1 MEEIGGEV
9 IGVWKRHRICGEL
22 RREKIEQ
29 IRGELIESDIAS
41 DCIVVGGPSNSMI
54 QHGPCNRRGFGPEK
68 QIVLRDEGGGGVLRQ
83 EFHLTEPAR
92 LSMVERGSLVRLTE
106 ELVKV
111 CRETVPEAR
120 IIQLWS

>member
-1 MEEIGGEV
+1 M
-9 IGVWKRHRICGEL
+9 
-22 RREKIEQ
+22 
-29 IRGELIESDIAS
+29 
-41 DCIVVGGPSNSMI
+41 
-54 QHGPCNRRGFGPEK
+54 
-68 QIVLRDEGGGGVLRQ
+68 EGGGGVLRQ